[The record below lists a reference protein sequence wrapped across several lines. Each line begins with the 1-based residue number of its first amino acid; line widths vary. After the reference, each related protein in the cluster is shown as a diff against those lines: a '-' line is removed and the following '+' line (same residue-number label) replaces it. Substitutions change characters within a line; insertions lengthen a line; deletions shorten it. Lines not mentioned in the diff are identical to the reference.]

1 MSWRTLLGPIQDPQR
16 RLSLLYGLISYGL
29 PTLLGA
35 TGIVVLVLWS
45 RATPPTGTPKARV
58 PSPESLKGSATAPA
72 VPGQAF
78 SGGNPTTPAPGPP
91 PGRPGMPAGPGFG
104 SGPGMPGAPGMGMG
118 PGGGLG
124 PPGVMGGPGGPP
136 GAAATT
142 SGGGGPVPSL
152 PGSWPRFRGPDLD
165 NVFKEAVSLARAWP
179 SGGPRKLWTVKLGEG
194 YAGAAIAKSRVYV
207 LDYDQTAKADTLRCF
222 ALADG
227 RELWHTAYPVDV
239 RRNHGMSRTVPTVS
253 GNYVVTIGPKCHVM
267 CCDATT
273 GRMLWKIDMV
283 QQWGT
288 TVPQWYAGQ
297 CPLVQGNQVILAPG
311 GQALMAAVDIATGKT
326 IWETPNP
333 RGWKMTHASIIP
345 ATIGGKKL
353 YIWPA
358 SLGVV
363 GVSTTGKLLWES
375 TDWKVSTATVP
386 SAVPIGD
393 GRIFLCGGYNA
404 GAIMFRLRAQG
415 EGFTSEVL
423 YRLKSSV
430 FGSDQHTPILY
441 RGYLYGVLPGGIPLE
456 KQLACLSLDGQVQ
469 WTSGPTHR
477 FGLGPYIMAGGLMY
491 LINDQGLMTL
501 AQVSPEGFKALATA
515 KVLAGPDAWGP
526 IAMAGTR
533 LVCRD
538 LTTMVC
544 LDVGGR

>member
-1 MSWRTLLGPIQDPQR
+1 MTWRSLLGPIQDPSR
-16 RLSLLYGLISYGL
+16 RLSLVYGLVSYGI

-35 TGIVVLVLWS
+35 AGIVVLVLWS
-45 RATPPTGTPKARV
+45 RATPLTGAPQARV
-58 PSPESLKGSATAPA
+58 PRPESLKGSATAPA

-78 SGGNPTTPAPGPP
+78 SGGAPTPSPVGSAAGGPGTL
-91 PGRPGMPAGPGFG
+91 AGPGAG
-104 SGPGMPGAPGMGMG
+104 GGPGRPGAPGMSMG
-118 PGGGLG
+118 AGTGLG
-124 PPGVMGGPGGPP
+124 PPGGMGGPR

-142 SGGGGPVPSL
+142 PSAGGSVPSL

-165 NVFKEAVSLARAWP
+165 NVFKEPVSLARAWP
-179 SGGPRKLWTVKLGEG
+179 SDGPRKLWTVKLGEG
-194 YAGAAIAKSRVYV
+194 HAGPAIANSRVYV
-207 LDYDQTAKADTLRCF
+207 LDYDQAAKADTLRCF

-227 RELWHTAYPVDV
+227 RELWRTAYPVTIK
-239 RRNHGMSRTVPTVS
+239 RNHGMSRTVPTVS
-253 GNYVVTIGPKCHVM
+253 GKYVVTIGPKCHVM

-311 GQALMAAVDIATGKT
+311 GRALLAAVDIATGKT
-326 IWETPNP
+326 VWETPNP
-333 RGWKMTHASIIP
+333 RGWRMTHASVVP

-363 GVSTTGKLLWES
+363 GVSTDGKLLWES

-393 GRIFLCGGYNA
+393 DRIFLCGGYNA
-404 GAIMFRLRAQG
+404 GAAMFRLKPQG
-415 EGFTSEVL
+415 GGFTSEVL

-441 RGYLYGVLPGGIPLE
+441 KGYLYGVLPGGIPLE

-469 WTSGPTHR
+469 WTSGPTQR

-491 LINDQGLMTL
+491 LLNDQGQMTL
-501 AQVSPEGFKALATA
+501 AEVSPQGYKVLATA
-515 KVLAGPDAWGP
+515 KILAGPDAWGP